1 MALETHRITQSFAAM
16 ARGDGQHL
24 AAGVTLANRYLIQ
37 EIVGVG
43 GMGAVYRARDLHFP
57 KMVKLVAVKEMVNQA
72 RDPLVRKTIVQN
84 FEREA
89 NVLAT
94 LHHPA
99 IPRIFDYFTQ
109 DERSYLV
116 MEFIKGKNL
125 EQVINEQEGFISEET
140 VIRWAI
146 ELCDV
151 LAYMHNHQPD
161 AIIFRDMKP
170 SNIMLGQHDNIVLV
184 DFGIARP
191 FQTGQRGTQV
201 GTEGYSPP
209 EQYRGDATPVAD
221 VYALGATLHHLLTKR
236 DPRLE
241 APFSFAERPIRKINP
256 NISVEL
262 ETIVNTAL
270 NYNPSERLKDA
281 ATMKESIIA
290 VAQRTGVLGRNILA
304 PVAASIPDVAGVKP
318 LWVFTCEDEIRGS
331 PTLYKGNLFVGCY
344 DNNLYCL
351 NATNGEFQW
360 KFASRGGI
368 VSKPAV
374 LDDTVYVGSEDG
386 NVYAVA
392 IRSGKPNWQYATEG
406 PVRSSPRIAQ
416 SHVFVGSDDGHM
428 HAVNMLN
435 ARRAWKMD
443 AGGAVRSTPFIMND
457 YLYFGTEEGD
467 FYALDFGG
475 STKWKFKT
483 KRAITS
489 SPVIQGGLVFFTSV
503 DWTLYA
509 LDASQGWVQWRFRMG
524 KPSIST
530 PALVDRFLIVGA
542 VDGFIYCVDEANGK
556 ELWRFRT
563 EGQVTGSPV
572 IYKDSV
578 YCGSVDGQMYCL
590 EYKTG
595 RLRWKFG
602 TDKPITG
609 TPVVFDDVL
618 YFGSTDHRVY
628 ALLT

>member
-1 MALETHRITQSFAAM
+1 M

-109 DERSYLV
+109 EERSYLV
-116 MEFIKGKNL
+116 MEYIKGKNL
-125 EQVINEQEGFISEET
+125 EQFINEHEGFLPEEM
-140 VIRWAI
+140 VVRWAI

-151 LAYMHNHQPD
+151 LEYMHNHQPD
-161 AIIFRDMKP
+161 PIIFRDMKP
-170 SNIMLGQHDNIVLV
+170 SNVMLNSHNNIVLV

-209 EQYRGDATPVAD
+209 EQYRGDATPLAD
-221 VYALGATLHHLLTKR
+221 IYALGATLHHLLTKR

-256 NISVEL
+256 NISLEL

-270 NYNPSERLKDA
+270 NYNPGDRFKDA
-281 ATMKESIIA
+281 VSVKEAIIT
-290 VAQRTGVLGRNILA
+290 VAQRTGVIGRNAL
-304 PVAASIPDVAGVKP
+304 PLPTVSVQETAGVKP
-318 LWVFTCEDEIRGS
+318 LWVFKCEDEVRGS
-331 PTLYKGNLFVGCY
+331 PTFYKGNLFVGCY
-344 DNNLYCL
+344 DNNLYCV
-351 NATNGEFQW
+351 NATNGEFVW
-360 KFASRGGI
+360 KFPTDGGI
-368 VSKPAV
+368 VSKPTV
-374 LDDTVYVGSEDG
+374 LDESVYFGSEDG
-386 NVYAVA
+386 KVYAVS
-392 IRSGKPNWQYATEG
+392 IRSGKSVWQYVTEG

-416 SHVFVGSDDGHM
+416 SHIFIGSDDGYL
-428 HAVNMLN
+428 HAINMLN
-435 ARRAWKMD
+435 SRRAWKME
-443 AGGAVRSTPFIMND
+443 AGGAVRSTPYITSDFI
-457 YLYFGTEEGD
+457 YFGTEEGD
-467 FYALDFGG
+467 FYCLDFGG
-475 STKWKFKT
+475 TTKWRFKA
-483 KRAITS
+483 KRAVTS
-489 SPVIQGGLVFFTSV
+489 SPNLHGGLVFFTSM

-530 PALVDRFLIVGA
+530 PALVDRFVIVGA
-542 VDGFIYCVDEANGK
+542 VDGFIYCVDDSNGK
-556 ELWRFRT
+556 EVWRFRT
-563 EGQVTGSPV
+563 DGQVTGSPV

-602 TDKPITG
+602 TEKPITG
-609 TPVVFDDVL
+609 TPVIYDDVL
-618 YFGSTDHRVY
+618 YFGSNDHRVY

>member
-1 MALETHRITQSFAAM
+1 MVLETHRITQSFAAM
-16 ARGDGQHL
+16 PRGDGQHL
-24 AAGVTLANRYLIQ
+24 AAGVTLAYRYLIQ

-94 LHHPA
+94 LNHPA

-109 DERSYLV
+109 NDRSYLV
-116 MEFIKGKNL
+116 MEFVKGKNL
-125 EQVINEQEGFISEET
+125 EQYVNEYEGFLPEET
-140 VIRWAI
+140 VVRWAI

-151 LAYMHNHQPD
+151 LNYMHNHEPD

-170 SNIMLGQHDNIVLV
+170 SNVMLNQHEHIVLV

-209 EQYRGDATPVAD
+209 EQYRGDATPLAD

-241 APFSFAERPIRKINP
+241 APFSFAERPVRKINP
-256 NISVEL
+256 NVSPEI

-270 NYNPSERLKDA
+270 NYSPEDRFKDTAVMKDA
-281 ATMKESIIA
+281 IIT
-290 VAQRTGVLGRNILA
+290 VAQRTGVLGRHVL
-304 PVAASIPDVAGVKP
+304 PSVSIQEAAGVKP
-318 LWVFTCEDEIRGS
+318 LWVFKCEDEIRGS
-331 PTLYKGNLFVGCY
+331 PILYKGNLFVGCY
-344 DNNLYCL
+344 DNNLYAL
-351 NATNGEFQW
+351 NATNGEFVW
-360 KFASRGGI
+360 KFATEGGI

-374 LDDTVYVGSEDG
+374 QDDTIYFGSEDTH
-386 NVYAVA
+386 VYAIS
-392 IRSGKPNWQYATEG
+392 IRSGKSVWRYATEG

-416 SHVFVGSDDGHM
+416 SHVFIGSDDGHL
-428 HAVNMLN
+428 HAINMLN

-443 AGGAVRSTPFIMND
+443 AGGAVRSTPFITSD
-457 YLYFGTEEGD
+457 FIFFGTEEGD
-467 FYALDFGG
+467 LFSLDFGG
-475 STKWKFKT
+475 SIKWRFKT

-489 SPVIQGGLVFFTSV
+489 SPILQGGLIFFASV

-509 LDASQGWVQWRFRMG
+509 LDATQGWVQWRFRMG

-530 PALVDRFLIVGA
+530 PALVDRFVIVGA
-542 VDGFIYCVDEANGK
+542 VDGFLYCVDEANGK
-556 ELWRFRT
+556 EIWRFRT
-563 EGQVTGSPV
+563 DGQVTGSPV

-595 RLRWKFG
+595 RLRWKFS

-609 TPVVFDDVL
+609 TPVIYDDVV

>member
-1 MALETHRITQSFAAM
+1 M

-109 DERSYLV
+109 EERSYLV
-116 MEFIKGKNL
+116 MEYIKGKNL
-125 EQVINEQEGFISEET
+125 EQFINEHEGFLPEEM
-140 VIRWAI
+140 VVRWAI

-151 LAYMHNHQPD
+151 LEYMHNHQPD
-161 AIIFRDMKP
+161 PIIFRDMKP
-170 SNIMLGQHDNIVLV
+170 SNVMLNSHNNIVLV

-209 EQYRGDATPVAD
+209 EQYRGDATPLAD
-221 VYALGATLHHLLTKR
+221 IYALGATLHHLLTKR

-256 NISVEL
+256 NISLEL

-270 NYNPSERLKDA
+270 NYNPGDRFKDA
-281 ATMKESIIA
+281 VSVKEAIIT
-290 VAQRTGVLGRNILA
+290 VAQRTGVIGRNAL
-304 PVAASIPDVAGVKP
+304 PLPTVSVQETAGVKP
-318 LWVFTCEDEIRGS
+318 LWVFKCEDEVRGS
-331 PTLYKGNLFVGCY
+331 PTFYKGNLFVGCY
-344 DNNLYCL
+344 DNNLYCI
-351 NATNGEFQW
+351 NATNGEFVW
-360 KFASRGGI
+360 KFPTDGGI
-368 VSKPAV
+368 VSKPTV
-374 LDDTVYVGSEDG
+374 LDESVYFGSEDG
-386 NVYAVA
+386 KVYAVS
-392 IRSGKPNWQYATEG
+392 IRSGKSVWQYATEG

-416 SHVFVGSDDGHM
+416 SHIFIGSDDGYL
-428 HAVNMLN
+428 HAINMLN
-435 ARRAWKMD
+435 SRRAWKME
-443 AGGAVRSTPFIMND
+443 AGGAVRSTPYITSDFI
-457 YLYFGTEEGD
+457 YFGTEEGD
-467 FYALDFGG
+467 FYCLDFGG
-475 STKWKFKT
+475 TTKWRFKA
-483 KRAITS
+483 KRAVTS
-489 SPVIQGGLVFFTSV
+489 SPNLHGGLVFFTSM

-530 PALVDRFLIVGA
+530 PALVDRFVIVGA
-542 VDGFIYCVDEANGK
+542 VDGFIYCVDDSNGK
-556 ELWRFRT
+556 EVWRFRT
-563 EGQVTGSPV
+563 DGQVTGSPV

-602 TDKPITG
+602 TEKPITG
-609 TPVVFDDVL
+609 TPVIYDDVL
-618 YFGSTDHRVY
+618 YFGSNDHRVY

>member
-1 MALETHRITQSFAAM
+1 MS
-16 ARGDGQHL
+16 RGDGQHL
-24 AAGVTLANRYLIQ
+24 AAGITLANRYLIQ

-116 MEFIKGKNL
+116 MEYIKGKNL
-125 EQVINEQEGFISEET
+125 EQFINEHEGFLLEET
-140 VIRWAI
+140 IVRWAI

-151 LAYMHNHQPD
+151 LEYMHKHQPD
-161 AIIFRDMKP
+161 PIIFRDMKP
-170 SNIMLGQHDNIVLV
+170 SNVMLNQTNNIVLV

-209 EQYRGDATPVAD
+209 EQYRGDATPLAD

-256 NISVEL
+256 SVSPEL

-270 NYNPSERLKDA
+270 HYNPEDRFKDA
-281 ATMKESIIA
+281 AAIKEAIIA
-290 VAQRTGVLGRNILA
+290 VAQRTGVIGRHVL
-304 PVAASIPDVAGVKP
+304 PSVSIQESAGAKP
-318 LWVFTCEDEIRGS
+318 LWVFKCEDEVRGS

-344 DNNLYCL
+344 DNNLYSI
-351 NATNGEFQW
+351 NATNGEFLW
-360 KFASRGGI
+360 KFPSEGGI

-374 LDDTVYVGSEDG
+374 LDEMVYFGSEDG
-386 NVYAVA
+386 KVYAIS
-392 IRSGKPNWQYATEG
+392 IRSGKPVWQYATEG

-416 SHVFVGSDDGHM
+416 SHIFIGSDDGYL
-428 HAVNMLN
+428 HAINMLN
-435 ARRAWKMD
+435 SRRAWKME
-443 AGGAVRSTPFIMND
+443 AGGAVRSTPFITSD
-457 YLYFGTEEGD
+457 FIYFGTEEGD
-467 FYALDFGG
+467 FYSLDFGG
-475 STKWKFKT
+475 SMKWRFKA

-489 SPVIQGGLVFFTSV
+489 SPMIQGGLIFFASV

-509 LDASQGWVQWRFRMG
+509 MDATQGYVQWRFRMG

-530 PALVDRFLIVGA
+530 PALIDRFVIIGA

-556 ELWRFRT
+556 EIWRFRT

-609 TPVVFDDVL
+609 TPVIFDDVV
-618 YFGSTDHRVY
+618 YFGSNDNRVY

>member
-1 MALETHRITQSFAAM
+1 MS
-16 ARGDGQHL
+16 RGDGQHL

-89 NVLAT
+89 NVLAA

-109 DERSYLV
+109 GERSYLV
-116 MEFIKGKNL
+116 MEFINGKNL
-125 EQVINEQEGFISEET
+125 EQFINDYEGFLPEET
-140 VIRWAI
+140 AVRWAI

-151 LAYMHNHQPD
+151 LNYMHKHQPD
-161 AIIFRDMKP
+161 PIIFRDMKP
-170 SNIMLGQHDNIVLV
+170 SNVMFNQHDNIVLV

-209 EQYRGDATPVAD
+209 EQYRGDATPLAD

-256 NISVEL
+256 SISPEL
-262 ETIVNTAL
+262 EMIVNTAL
-270 NYNPSERLKDA
+270 HYNPEDRFKDTAVMKDA
-281 ATMKESIIA
+281 IIT
-290 VAQRTGVLGRNILA
+290 VAQRTGVIGRHVLPA
-304 PVAASIPDVAGVKP
+304 VSIQETAGVKP
-318 LWVFTCEDEIRGS
+318 LWVFKCEDEVRGS
-331 PTLYKGNLFVGCY
+331 PTLYKGNLFIGCY
-344 DNNLYCL
+344 DNNLYAI
-351 NATNGEFQW
+351 NATNGEFLW
-360 KFASRGGI
+360 KFASEGGI

-374 LDDTVYVGSEDG
+374 QDETVYFGSEDG
-386 NVYAVA
+386 HVHAVSM
-392 IRSGKPNWQYATEG
+392 RSGKTVWRYTTEG

-416 SHVFVGSDDGHM
+416 SHIFIGSDDGYL
-428 HAVNMLN
+428 HAINLLN
-435 ARRAWKMD
+435 ARKAWKME
-443 AGGAVRSTPFIMND
+443 AGAPVRSTPFITSD
-457 YLYFGTEEGD
+457 FIYFGTEEGD
-467 FYALDFGG
+467 FYSLDFGG
-475 STKWKFKT
+475 STKWRFKA

-489 SPVIQGGLVFFTSV
+489 SPVMQGGLIFFASV

-509 LDASQGWVQWRFRMG
+509 LDATQGYVQWRFRMG

-530 PALVDRFLIVGA
+530 PVLIDRFVIIGA
-542 VDGFIYCVDEANGK
+542 VDGFIYCIDEANGK
-556 ELWRFRT
+556 EIWRFRT

-572 IYKDSV
+572 VYKDSV

-590 EYKTG
+590 EYKSG
-595 RLRWKFG
+595 RLRWKFS
-602 TDKPITG
+602 TDRPITG
-609 TPVVFDDVL
+609 TPVIFDDVL
-618 YFGSTDHRVY
+618 YFGSNDHRVY

>member
-1 MALETHRITQSFAAM
+1 
-16 ARGDGQHL
+16 
-24 AAGVTLANRYLIQ
+24 
-37 EIVGVG
+37 
-43 GMGAVYRARDLHFP
+43 MGAVYRARDLHFP

-109 DERSYLV
+109 SDRSYLV
-116 MEFIKGKNL
+116 MEFVKGKNL
-125 EQVINEQEGFISEET
+125 EQVLNEHDGFLPEET
-140 VIRWAI
+140 VIRWGI

-151 LAYMHNHQPD
+151 LHYMHTHQPEP
-161 AIIFRDMKP
+161 IIFRDMKP
-170 SNIMLGQHDNIVLV
+170 SNVMLNMYDHIVLV

-209 EQYRGDATPVAD
+209 EQYRGEATPLAD

-256 NISVEL
+256 SVSPEL

-270 NYNPSERLKDA
+270 NYNPEDRFKDA
-281 ATMKESIIA
+281 ASMKEAIIA
-290 VAQRTGVLGRNILA
+290 VAQRTGALSRASL
-304 PVAASIPDVAGVKP
+304 PTASIQEAAKIKP
-318 LWVFTCEDEIRGS
+318 LWIFKCEDEVRGS
-331 PTLYKGNLFVGCY
+331 PTFYKGILFTGCY
-344 DNNLYCL
+344 DNNLYAV
-351 NATNGEFQW
+351 NATNGEFLW
-360 KFASRGGI
+360 KFPTEGGV

-374 LDDTVYVGSEDG
+374 QDDSVLFGSEDAH
-386 NVYAVA
+386 VYSLSV
-392 IRSGKPNWQYATEG
+392 RSGKMMWRYKTDG

-416 SHVFVGSDDGHM
+416 GHLFIGSDDGNL
-428 HAVNMLN
+428 HAININ
-435 ARRAWKMD
+435 SARRAWKMD
-443 AGGAVRSTPFIMND
+443 AGGAVRSTPFITSE
-457 YLYFGTEEGD
+457 YIYFGTEEGD
-467 FYALDFGG
+467 LYCLDFGG
-475 STKWKFKT
+475 SIKWRFKT

-489 SPVIQGGLVFFTSV
+489 SPTIRNNTIFFASV

-509 LDASQGWVQWRFRMG
+509 LDADQGWVLWRYRMG

-530 PALVDRFLIVGA
+530 PAVVDRFVIVGA
-542 VDGFIYCVDEANGK
+542 VDGYIYCVDEASGK
-556 ELWRFRT
+556 EIWRFRT
-563 EGQVTGSPV
+563 DNQVTGSPV
-572 IYKDSV
+572 VYKDSV

-590 EYKTG
+590 EYRTG
-595 RLRWKFG
+595 RLRWKFA
-602 TDKPITG
+602 TDGPITA
-609 TPVVFDDVL
+609 TPVIYDDVI
-618 YFGSTDHRVY
+618 YFGSNDHKVY

>member
-16 ARGDGQHL
+16 SRGDGQHL

-125 EQVINEQEGFISEET
+125 EQMINDQEGFIPEET

-161 AIIFRDMKP
+161 SIIFRDMKP
-170 SNIMLGQHDNIVLV
+170 SNIMLNQHENIVLV

-256 NISVEL
+256 SVSTEL

-270 NYNPSERLKDA
+270 NYSPTDRFKDA
-281 ATMKESIIA
+281 AAMKDAIIA
-290 VAQRTGVLGRNILA
+290 VAQRSGVIGRNVLP
-304 PVAASIPDVAGVKP
+304 PVVQVQEVAGVKP
-318 LWVFTCEDEIRGS
+318 LWIFKCEDEIRGS

-344 DNNLYCL
+344 DNNVYSI

-374 LDDTVYVGSEDG
+374 LDDLVYFGSEDG
-386 NVYAVA
+386 NVYAIS
-392 IRSGKPNWQYATEG
+392 IRSGKPMWQYSTDG

-416 SHVFVGSDDGHM
+416 SHVFIGSDDGHL
-428 HAVNMLN
+428 HAINMLN
-435 ARRAWKMD
+435 ARRAWKME
-443 AGGAVRSTPFIMND
+443 AGSAVRSTPYIVND
-457 YLYFGTEEGD
+457 YIYFGAEEGD

-475 STKWKFKT
+475 STKWKFKA

-489 SPVIQGGLVFFTSV
+489 SPVVQGGLVFFTSV

-509 LDASQGWVQWRFRMG
+509 LDASQGWVQWRYRMG

-530 PALVDRFLIVGA
+530 PAVIDRFLIVGA

-572 IYKDSV
+572 VYKDSV

-609 TPVVFDDVL
+609 TPVIYDDVL
-618 YFGSTDHRVY
+618 YFGSTDHKLY

>member
-1 MALETHRITQSFAAM
+1 MS
-16 ARGDGQHL
+16 RGEGQHL
-24 AAGVTLANRYLIQ
+24 AAGITLANRYLIQ
-37 EIVGVG
+37 DIVGVG

-125 EQVINEQEGFISEET
+125 EQVINEQEGFINEET

-151 LAYMHNHQPD
+151 LAYMHSHQPD

-170 SNIMLGQHDNIVLV
+170 SNIMLNQHDNVVLV

-209 EQYRGDATPVAD
+209 EQYRGEATPVAD

-256 NISVEL
+256 NVSVEL
-262 ETIVNTAL
+262 ETIVNTSL
-270 NYNPSERLKDA
+270 NYSPNERFKDA
-281 ATMKESIIA
+281 ATMKEAIVA
-290 VAQRTGVLGRNILA
+290 VAQRSGVIGRNILPA
-304 PVAASIPDVAGVKP
+304 VSIQDVAGVKP
-318 LWVFTCEDEIRGS
+318 LWVFKCEDEIRGS
-331 PTLYKGNLFVGCY
+331 PTFYKGNLFVGCY
-344 DNNLYCL
+344 DNNLYSV

-360 KFASRGGI
+360 KFPSRGGI

-374 LDDTVYVGSEDG
+374 LDDLVYFGSEDG
-386 NVYAVA
+386 NVYAVS
-392 IRSGKPNWQYATEG
+392 IRSGKSMWQYTTEG
-406 PVRSSPRIAQ
+406 PVRSSPRVAQ
-416 SHVFVGSDDGHM
+416 SHIFIGSDDTYL
-428 HAVNMLN
+428 HAINMLN
-435 ARRAWKMD
+435 GRRAWKME
-443 AGGAVRSTPFIMND
+443 AGGAVRSTPFIVND
-457 YLYFGTEEGD
+457 YIYFGTEEGD

-530 PALVDRFLIVGA
+530 PALADRFLVVGA
-542 VDGFIYCVDEANGK
+542 VDGFIYCVDEGNGK

-609 TPVVFDDVL
+609 TPVVFDDVV
-618 YFGSTDHRVY
+618 YFGSTDHRLY

>member
-1 MALETHRITQSFAAM
+1 M

>member
-16 ARGDGQHL
+16 SRGDGQHL

-125 EQVINEQEGFISEET
+125 EQMINDQEGFIPEET

-161 AIIFRDMKP
+161 SIIFRDMKP
-170 SNIMLGQHDNIVLV
+170 SNIMLNQHENIVLV

-256 NISVEL
+256 SISPEL

-270 NYNPSERLKDA
+270 NYSPTDRFKDA
-281 ATMKESIIA
+281 ATMKEAIIA
-290 VAQRTGVLGRNILA
+290 VAQRSGVIGRNVL
-304 PVAASIPDVAGVKP
+304 PPTVQVQEVAGVKP
-318 LWVFTCEDEIRGS
+318 LWIFKCEDEIRGS

-344 DNNLYCL
+344 DNNIYNI

-360 KFASRGGI
+360 KFASRGGV

-374 LDDTVYVGSEDG
+374 LDDLVYFGSEDG
-386 NVYAVA
+386 NVYAIS
-392 IRSGKPNWQYATEG
+392 IRSGKPMWQYTTEA

-416 SHVFVGSDDGHM
+416 SHVFIGSDDGNL
-428 HAVNMLN
+428 HAINMLN

-443 AGGAVRSTPFIMND
+443 AGGAVRSTPYIVND
-457 YLYFGTEEGD
+457 YIYFGTEEGD

-475 STKWKFKT
+475 STKWKFKA

-489 SPVIQGGLVFFTSV
+489 SPVVQGGLVFFASV

-509 LDASQGWVQWRFRMG
+509 LDASQGWVQWRYRMG

-530 PALVDRFLIVGA
+530 PAVVDRFLIVGA
-542 VDGFIYCVDEANGK
+542 VDGYIYCVDEANGK

-563 EGQVTGSPV
+563 DGQVTGSPV

-609 TPVVFDDVL
+609 TPVIYDDVL
-618 YFGSTDHRVY
+618 YFGSTDHKLY

>member
-1 MALETHRITQSFAAM
+1 MS
-16 ARGDGQHL
+16 RGDGQHL

-109 DERSYLV
+109 EERSYLV
-116 MEFIKGKNL
+116 MEYIKGKNL
-125 EQVINEQEGFISEET
+125 EQFINEHEGFLPEEM
-140 VIRWAI
+140 VVRWAI

-151 LAYMHNHQPD
+151 LEYMHNHQPD
-161 AIIFRDMKP
+161 PIIFRDMKP
-170 SNIMLGQHDNIVLV
+170 SNVMLNSHNNIVLV

-209 EQYRGDATPVAD
+209 EQYRGDATPLAD
-221 VYALGATLHHLLTKR
+221 IYALGATLHHLLTKR

-256 NISVEL
+256 SVSLEL

-270 NYNPSERLKDA
+270 NYNPGDRFKDA
-281 ATMKESIIA
+281 VSVKEAIIT
-290 VAQRTGVLGRNILA
+290 VAQRTGVIGRNAL
-304 PVAASIPDVAGVKP
+304 PLPTVSVQETAGVKP
-318 LWVFTCEDEIRGS
+318 LWVFKCEDEVRGS

-344 DNNLYCL
+344 DNNLYCI
-351 NATNGEFQW
+351 NATNGEFVW
-360 KFASRGGI
+360 KFPTDGGI
-368 VSKPAV
+368 VSKPTV
-374 LDDTVYVGSEDG
+374 LDESVYFGSEDG
-386 NVYAVA
+386 KVYAVS
-392 IRSGKPNWQYATEG
+392 IRSGKSVWQYATEG

-416 SHVFVGSDDGHM
+416 SHIFIGSDDGYL
-428 HAVNMLN
+428 HAINMLN
-435 ARRAWKMD
+435 SRRAWKME
-443 AGGAVRSTPFIMND
+443 AGGAVRSTPYITSDFI
-457 YLYFGTEEGD
+457 YFGTEEGD
-467 FYALDFGG
+467 FYSLDFGG
-475 STKWKFKT
+475 TTKWRFKA

-489 SPVIQGGLVFFTSV
+489 SPNLHSGLVFFTSM

-530 PALVDRFLIVGA
+530 PALVDRYVIVGA
-542 VDGFIYCVDEANGK
+542 VDGFIYCVDDANGK
-556 ELWRFRT
+556 EVWRFRT
-563 EGQVTGSPV
+563 DGQVTGSPV

-602 TDKPITG
+602 TEKPITG
-609 TPVVFDDVL
+609 TPVIYDDVL
-618 YFGSTDHRVY
+618 YFGSNDHRVY

>member
-1 MALETHRITQSFAAM
+1 
-16 ARGDGQHL
+16 
-24 AAGVTLANRYLIQ
+24 
-37 EIVGVG
+37 
-43 GMGAVYRARDLHFP
+43 MGAVYRARDLHFP

-125 EQVINEQEGFISEET
+125 EQMINDQEGFIPEET

-161 AIIFRDMKP
+161 SIIFRDMKP
-170 SNIMLGQHDNIVLV
+170 SNIMLNQHENIVLV

-256 NISVEL
+256 SVSTEL

-270 NYNPSERLKDA
+270 NYSPTDRFKDA
-281 ATMKESIIA
+281 AAMKDAIIA
-290 VAQRTGVLGRNILA
+290 VAQRSGVIGRNVLP
-304 PVAASIPDVAGVKP
+304 PVVQVQEVAGVKP
-318 LWVFTCEDEIRGS
+318 LWIFKCEDEIRGS

-344 DNNLYCL
+344 DNNVYSI

-374 LDDTVYVGSEDG
+374 LDDLVYFGSEDG
-386 NVYAVA
+386 NVYAIS
-392 IRSGKPNWQYATEG
+392 IRSGKPMWQYSTDG

-416 SHVFVGSDDGHM
+416 SHVFIGSDDGHL
-428 HAVNMLN
+428 HAINMLN
-435 ARRAWKMD
+435 ARRAWKME
-443 AGGAVRSTPFIMND
+443 AGSAVRSTPYIVND
-457 YLYFGTEEGD
+457 YIYFGAEEGD

-475 STKWKFKT
+475 STKWKFKA

-489 SPVIQGGLVFFTSV
+489 SPVVQGGLVFFTSV

-509 LDASQGWVQWRFRMG
+509 LDASQGWVQWRYRMG

-530 PALVDRFLIVGA
+530 PAVIDRFLIVGA

-572 IYKDSV
+572 VYKDSV

-609 TPVVFDDVL
+609 TPVIYDDVL
-618 YFGSTDHRVY
+618 YFGSTDHKLY